1 LQLNT
6 MAFNLEQSMKSLERY
21 ETSVSPYNQR
31 SLCQSAYLSVGFQL
45 NIESERT
52 DRYTTMRQNE
62 MMVHQNEITMH
73 QNEITMHQNENIEKL
88 TYLTIV
94 YLPITLMAVRSF
106 PLILHVRRLS

>member
-1 LQLNT
+1 MQLNT

-73 QNEITMHQNENIEKL
+73 QNENIEKL